1 MKTLTFLLTNCC
13 TLLMAASL
21 FADDAKLYTIPLKD
35 IDGKDTTLKTYAGK
49 PLLIVNVASKCGF
62 TPQYT
67 GLEAVWRKYKDKGLM
82 VLGFPS
88 NDFGGQEPGTNEEIK
103 QFCSSKFDVTFPMF
117 DKVQVKGEGQH
128 PLYTTLTG
136 PESPVP
142 GPVKW
147 NFGKFLIGRDGK
159 IIARFDSKVT
169 PDSPELTKAIEDA
182 LAAK

>member
-1 MKTLTFLLTNCC
+1 MKTQLFTTCC
-13 TLLMAASL
+13 TLLMVASL
-21 FADDAKLYTIPLKD
+21 FADDAKIYTIPLKD
-35 IDGKDTTLKTYAGK
+35 IDGKATTLKTYAGK

-67 GLEAVWRKYKDKGLM
+67 GLEAVWRKYKDQGLV
-82 VLGFPS
+82 VLGFPC
-88 NDFGGQEPGTNEEIK
+88 NDFGAQEPGTTAEIK
-103 QFCSSKFDVTFPMF
+103 EFCSSKFGVTFPLF
-117 DKVQVKGEGQH
+117 DKLHVKGDAQS
-128 PLYTTLTG
+128 PLYAALTG

-159 IIARFDSKVT
+159 IIARYDSKVT
-169 PDSPELTKAIEDA
+169 PDAPELTQAIEAA

>member
-1 MKTLTFLLTNCC
+1 MKTLLTTCY

-21 FADDAKLYTIPLKD
+21 FADEAKIYTIPLKD
-35 IDGKDTTLKTYAGK
+35 IDGKDATLKTYAGK

-117 DKVQVKGEGQH
+117 DKVQVKGDGQS
-128 PLYTTLTG
+128 PLYAALTG
-136 PESPVP
+136 AESPVP

-159 IIARFDSKVT
+159 ILARFDSKVT
-169 PDSPELTKAIEDA
+169 PDSAELTKAIEDA

>member
-1 MKTLTFLLTNCC
+1 MKFLFTLCC
-13 TLLMAASL
+13 TLLMAAHVS
-21 FADDAKLYTIPLKD
+21 ADDAKIYTIPLKD
-35 IDGKDTTLKTYAGK
+35 IDGKDATLKTYAGK
-49 PLLIVNVASKCGF
+49 PLLIVNVASQCGF
-62 TPQYT
+62 TKQYT
-67 GLEAVWRKYKDKGLM
+67 GLEAVWRKYKDQGLI

-103 QFCSSKFDVTFPMF
+103 QFCSSKFGVTFPMF
-117 DKVQVKGEGQH
+117 DKVQVKGDGQS
-128 PLYTTLTG
+128 PLYLALTG

-159 IIARFDSKVT
+159 IIARYDSKVA

>member
-1 MKTLTFLLTNCC
+1 MKTLRSLLT
-13 TLLMAASL
+13 TLLLMAASAL
-21 FADDAKLYTIPLKD
+21 ADDAKIYTIPLKD
-35 IDGKDTTLKTYAGK
+35 IDGKDATLKTYAGK

-67 GLEAVWRKYKDKGLM
+67 ALEAVWRKYKDKGLM
-82 VLGFPS
+82 VLGFPC
-88 NDFGGQEPGTNEEIK
+88 NDFGAQEPGTTEEIK
-103 QFCSSKFDVTFPMF
+103 KFCSANYEVTFPLF
-117 DKVQVKGEGQH
+117 DKLHVKGDEQH
-128 PLYTTLTG
+128 ALYAALTG
-136 PESPVP
+136 ADSPVP

-169 PDSPELTKAIEDA
+169 PDSAELTKAIEDA